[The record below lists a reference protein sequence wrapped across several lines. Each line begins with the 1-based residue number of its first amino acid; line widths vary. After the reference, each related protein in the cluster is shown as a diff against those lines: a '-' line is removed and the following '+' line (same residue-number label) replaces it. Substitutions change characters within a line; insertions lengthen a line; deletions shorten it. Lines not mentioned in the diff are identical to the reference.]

1 MARNFAKVD
10 VKKIRQI
17 AAGALTGGA
26 ASMVG
31 KKTVLKAAIKK
42 IRGTQVGS
50 GVITGLGVAKDTGKK
65 LGTKVREAVKA
76 IGKKIQGPTTEE
88 YQQEILKK
96 KGFGAYKNF
105 VDQKT
110 KNRRTTEGGYMPNR
124 KK

>member
-1 MARNFAKVD
+1 MSLQEQLVNDMKESMKSGDSVKVST
-10 VKKIRQI
+10 IR
-17 AAGALTGGA
+17 
-26 ASMVG
+26 M
-31 KKTVLKAAIKK
+31 LKAAIKK